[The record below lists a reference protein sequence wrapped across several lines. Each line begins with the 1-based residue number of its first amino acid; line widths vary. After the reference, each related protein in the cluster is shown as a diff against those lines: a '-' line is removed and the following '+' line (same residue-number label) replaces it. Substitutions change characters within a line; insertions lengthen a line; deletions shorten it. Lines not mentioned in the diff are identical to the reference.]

1 MKQSSIWLILIE
13 FFKLGHGNIMKILIK
28 SGSNVNEKN
37 HFGDTPL
44 HLLALRRFPGK
55 LKKKKSMIFNWNT

>member
-1 MKQSSIWLILIE
+1 
-13 FFKLGHGNIMKILIK
+13 MKILIK

-55 LKKKKSMIFNWNT
+55 LKKKKINDFQLKYIIISK